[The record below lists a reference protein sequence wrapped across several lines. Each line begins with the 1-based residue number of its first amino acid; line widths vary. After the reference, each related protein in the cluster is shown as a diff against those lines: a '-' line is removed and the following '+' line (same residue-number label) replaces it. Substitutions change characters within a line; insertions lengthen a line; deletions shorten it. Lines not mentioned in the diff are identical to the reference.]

1 MVRLLPELEEAARP
15 RGYRD
20 GRGRHRAGP
29 GSVRVRDVGQRGQ
42 PDGTDRAVSGRHG
55 HGQPVGGTGTRAT
68 GRGQRGVNN
77 SAERSVVTRPGTGP
91 TWTRRRRSAMTTPPG
106 NRWWCAGP
114 GRAGGSGRR
123 RPPT

>member
-1 MVRLLPELEEAARP
+1 MVRLLPELEEATRP

-29 GSVRVRDVGQRGQ
+29 RSVRVRDVGQRGQ
-42 PDGTDRAVSGRHG
+42 PDGTDGALPGRHG
-55 HGQPVGGTGTRAT
+55 HGQPVGGPGPRAT
-68 GRGQRGVNN
+68 GRGQRGVSN

-91 TWTRRRRSAMTTPPG
+91 TWTRTRRSAMTPPG

-114 GRAGGSGRR
+114 GRAGESGRR